1 MIDRHMTAVDT
12 VGGLDTD
19 TAAVVTNLAEVRG
32 YMSKIAQVPQ
42 V

>member
-12 VGGLDTD
+12 VGGLDKD

-32 YMSKIAQVPQ
+32 
-42 V
+42 